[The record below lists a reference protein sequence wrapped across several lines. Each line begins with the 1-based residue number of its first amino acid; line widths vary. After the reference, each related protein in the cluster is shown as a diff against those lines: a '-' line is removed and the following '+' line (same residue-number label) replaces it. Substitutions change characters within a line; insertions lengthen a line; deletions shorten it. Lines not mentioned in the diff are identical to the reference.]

1 MKLEVHLGVYNTD
14 IIQRHSHIFEY
25 IILFLFLSTTTI
37 LSEIICKIVNQQLRY
52 TPPLHLGFC
61 KKRVKYPLCNENREN
76 LPKMCAHNFQKKK
89 CAKRR
94 ILFAKCVLFYT
105 MGAFSKLKGVFS
117 QCPLQVLTLGLLRI
131 SINIYH
137 YIPSTFYLGVHSYN
151 LLTLKI
157 YTINLPH

>member
-76 LPKMCAHNFQKKK
+76 LPKMCAHNFQKKNVHK
-89 CAKRR
+89 EE
-94 ILFAKCVLFYT
+94 
-105 MGAFSKLKGVFS
+105 
-117 QCPLQVLTLGLLRI
+117 
-131 SINIYH
+131 
-137 YIPSTFYLGVHSYN
+137 FYLLNVSFFIQWVHFQN
-151 LLTLKI
+151 
-157 YTINLPH
+157 